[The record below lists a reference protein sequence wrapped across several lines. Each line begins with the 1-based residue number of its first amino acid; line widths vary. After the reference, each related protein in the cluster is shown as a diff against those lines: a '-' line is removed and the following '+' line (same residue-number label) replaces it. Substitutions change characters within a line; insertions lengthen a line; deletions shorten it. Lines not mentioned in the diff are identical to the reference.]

1 MWQWIFDGLIKG
13 ITGPIVEPKFQN
25 HVQDSTNC
33 PILTLI
39 MINFRSSD
47 SLRYRDGTPYSHTQL
62 KPITASVSLPLSG
75 ASRPPHVTSS
85 LSHVTS
91 SQSRVIPSLPQRTSS
106 SSRVTSGNDRTVINS
121 DSESGTKHR
130 HSSNS
135 ASCNKHRNNER
146 GG

>member
-1 MWQWIFDGLIKG
+1 MAVNLFNLIKPILLALIQSQISKHNEDS
-13 ITGPIVEPKFQN
+13 ITY
-25 HVQDSTNC
+25 
-33 PILTLI
+33 PILTFVV
-39 MINFRSSD
+39 NFRSSD

-75 ASRPPHVTSS
+75 ASRQPHVTSS
-85 LSHVTS
+85 LPHVTS

-106 SSRVTSGNDRTVINS
+106 SSRVTSGKDRTVINS

-130 HSSNS
+130 HSSSS
-135 ASCNKHRNNER
+135 ASCNKHRNSER